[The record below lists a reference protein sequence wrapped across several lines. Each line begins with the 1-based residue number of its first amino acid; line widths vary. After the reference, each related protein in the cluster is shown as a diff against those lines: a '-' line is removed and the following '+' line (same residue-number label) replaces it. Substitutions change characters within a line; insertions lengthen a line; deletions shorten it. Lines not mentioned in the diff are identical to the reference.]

1 MELRAGDVVL
11 VPFPYRDRL
20 AERARP
26 AVVVSDATYN
36 EHGDVIVAAIT
47 SHAPRVPTDFALS
60 DWAAAGLKL
69 PSTVRML
76 LATVAR
82 ARVLLHVGHVT
93 DADWAE
99 VQARLRIVFGWS

>member
-1 MELRAGDVVL
+1 MAFSAGDVVL

-26 AVVVSDATYN
+26 AVVVSADTYN
-36 EHGDVIVAAIT
+36 QHGDVVVAAIT
-47 SHAPRVPTDFALS
+47 SHAPRVAMDFALR

-76 LATVAR
+76 LATVAS
-82 ARVLLHVGHVT
+82 ARILLHVGHL
-93 DADWAE
+93 AERDWIE
-99 VQARLRIVFGWS
+99 VQARLRMVFT